1 MSGTEVS
8 IPTADGNARAFV
20 FTPEGQ
26 GPWPAAILYMD
37 AIAIR
42 PALFEMAE
50 RLAGHGY
57 YVLLPDM
64 FWRAGDYAQIDAKK
78 VFSDEALRAELFT
91 KLMPSTDPEKS
102 MRDTGAFL
110 AWIAAQPLAKSGPV
124 GVTGYCMG
132 AGMALRAAGTFPDKV
147 AGCAGFHGGRLAT
160 DEPNSPHLLAP
171 KIQAEVYM
179 AGADSDNGFP
189 PEQADR
195 LREALTGAGVANT
208 VVIYEGALH
217 GWVPSDTP
225 VHNPAA
231 AERHWTALIDL
242 LDRNLKA

>member
-1 MSGTEVS
+1 MPGTEVA
-8 IPTADGNARAFV
+8 IPTPDGSARAFV
-20 FTPEGQ
+20 FMPIGQ
-26 GPWPAAILYMD
+26 GPWPAVILYMD

-64 FWRAGDYAQIDAKK
+64 FWRAGDYARIDAKR
-78 VFSDEALRAELFT
+78 VFTDETLRTELFT

-110 AWIAAQPLAKSGPV
+110 AWIAAQPLARPGPL

-132 AGMALRAAGTFPDKV
+132 AGMALRAAGTYPDKV
-147 AGCAGFHGGRLAT
+147 AACAGFHGGRLAT
-160 DEPNSPHLLAP
+160 DDPASPHLLAP
-171 KIQAEVYM
+171 RVKAEVYM
-179 AGADSDNGFP
+179 AGADNDSGFP

-195 LREALTGAGVANT
+195 LREALTQAGVANT
-208 VVIYEGALH
+208 VLIYEGAAH

-225 VHNPAA
+225 VHKPEA
-231 AERHWTALIDL
+231 AERHWTALFDL
-242 LDRNLKA
+242 LDRNLKG

>member
-1 MSGTEVS
+1 MPGTEVS
-8 IPTADGNARAFV
+8 IPTPDGNARAFV

-26 GPWPAAILYMD
+26 GPWPAVILYMD

-50 RLAGHGY
+50 RLAAGGY

-64 FWRAGDYAQIDAKK
+64 FWRAGDYPQIDAKK
-78 VFSDEALRAELFT
+78 VFTDEALRAELFT
-91 KLMPSTDPEKS
+91 KLMPSTNPEKS

-110 AWIAAQPLAKSGPV
+110 AWIAAQPLAKPGPV
-124 GVTGYCMG
+124 GATGYCMG
-132 AGMALRAAGTFPDKV
+132 AGMALRAAGTYPDKV
-147 AGCAGFHGGRLAT
+147 TACAGFHGGRLAT
-160 DEPNSPHLLAP
+160 DEPDSPHLLAP
-171 KIQAEVYM
+171 KIEAEVYM
-179 AGADSDNGFP
+179 AGADNDGGFP

-195 LREALTGAGVANT
+195 LREALTAAGVTNT

-217 GWVPSDTP
+217 GWVPADTP

-231 AERHWTALIDL
+231 AERHWTALFDL
-242 LDRNLKA
+242 LDRNLKG

>member
-1 MSGTEVS
+1 MPGTEVS
-8 IPTADGNARAFV
+8 IPTPDGNARAFV

-26 GPWPAAILYMD
+26 GPWPAVILYMD

-50 RLAGHGY
+50 RLADRGY

-64 FWRAGDYAQIDAKK
+64 FWRAGDYAQVDAKR
-78 VFSDEALRAELFT
+78 VFTDEALRAELFT

-110 AWIAAQPLAKSGPV
+110 AWIAAQPLAKPGPV
-124 GVTGYCMG
+124 GATGYCMG
-132 AGMALRAAGTFPDKV
+132 AGMALRAAGTYPDKV
-147 AGCAGFHGGRLAT
+147 TACAGFHGGRLAT
-160 DEPNSPHLLAP
+160 DEPDSPHLLAP
-171 KIQAEVYM
+171 KIEAEVYM
-179 AGADSDNGFP
+179 AGADNDGGFP

-195 LREALTGAGVANT
+195 LREALTAAGVTNT

-217 GWVPSDTP
+217 GWVPADTP

-231 AERHWTALIDL
+231 AERHWTALFDL
-242 LDRNLKA
+242 LDRNLKG

>member
-8 IPTADGNARAFV
+8 ISTPDGNARAFV

-26 GPWPAAILYMD
+26 GPWPAVIVYMD

-50 RLAGHGY
+50 RLADRGY

-64 FWRAGDYAQIDAKK
+64 FWRAGDYAQVDAKR
-78 VFSDEALRAELFT
+78 VFTDEALRAELFT

-110 AWIAAQPLAKSGPV
+110 AWIAAQPLAKPGAV

-132 AGMALRAAGTFPDKV
+132 AGVALRAAGTYPDKV
-147 AGCAGFHGGRLAT
+147 AACAGFHGGRLAT
-160 DEPNSPHLLAP
+160 DEPSSPHLLAP
-171 KIQAEVYM
+171 KIKAEVYM
-179 AGADSDNGFP
+179 AGADNDSGFP

-195 LREALTGAGVANT
+195 LREALTGTGVANT
-208 VVIYEGALH
+208 VEIYEGALH

-225 VHNPAA
+225 VHNPEA
-231 AERHWTALIDL
+231 AERHWTALFDL